1 MIPYILLI
9 ISLAGAVTKNLLPK
23 AGGKEFSTLN
33 GLMTVNI
40 MSGIAG
46 MIICGFSGISIKNA
60 DSLCLIILALIY
72 GLFTLSMQSFYMTAA
87 ERGSVSV
94 CSLIYASSFV
104 IQTVFSAVYSGEKCS
119 ALNICG
125 ILVMIAALTMV
136 FLKDLGGK
144 KGSRTSIILAV
155 ISMLFASGVGIVQK
169 IFAHIYRGQGQT
181 EFTFLAFLFMTLF
194 GVMVKFMICHKT
206 NKTKMD
212 SLNKKFYKFAC
223 AMALCVAVVNK
234 LNVILITV
242 MPGVLYFP
250 VYAAGTVLC
259 SAICSRV
266 IFKENLTRLQCTG
279 IACGVTA
286 IVMIVI

>member
-9 ISLAGAVTKNLLPK
+9 ISLAGAVTKNLIPK
-23 AGGKEFSTLN
+23 AGGEEFSTLN

-46 MIICGFSGISIKNA
+46 MIICGFSGISIKDA

-136 FLKDLGGK
+136 SLKDLGGK
-144 KGSRTSIILAV
+144 RGSRISIILAV
-155 ISMLFASGVGIVQK
+155 ISMIFASGVGIVQK
-169 IFAHIYRGQGQT
+169 IFAHIYGGQGQT

-194 GVMVKFMICHKT
+194 GVLMKFMICH
-206 NKTKMD
+206 KTKMD

-266 IFKENLTRLQCTG
+266 IFKENLTRLQWAG

-286 IVMIVI
+286 IVMIVV

>member
-9 ISLAGAVTKNLLPK
+9 ISLAGAVTKNLIPK

-46 MIICGFSGISIKNA
+46 MIICGFSGLSIKSA

-136 FLKDLGGK
+136 SLKDLGGK
-144 KGSRTSIILAV
+144 RGSRISIILAV
-155 ISMLFASGVGIVQK
+155 ISMIFASGVGIVQK
-169 IFAHIYRGQGQT
+169 IFAHIYGGQGQT
-181 EFTFLAFLFMTLF
+181 EFT
-194 GVMVKFMICHKT
+194 
-206 NKTKMD
+206 
-212 SLNKKFYKFAC
+212 
-223 AMALCVAVVNK
+223 LCVAVVNK

-266 IFKENLTRLQCTG
+266 IFKENLTRLQWAG

>member
-1 MIPYILLI
+1 MIYYILLI
-9 ISLAGAVTKNLLPK
+9 ISLAGAVIKNLLPK
-23 AGGKEFSTLN
+23 AGGKAFSTLN

-46 MIICGFSGISIKNA
+46 MIICGFGGFSIKNI
-60 DSLCLIILALIY
+60 DGLSLIVMALIY
-72 GLFTLSMQSFYMTAA
+72 GLFTLAMQSFYMVAA

-94 CSLIYASSFV
+94 CSLIYASCFV

-119 ALNICG
+119 VLNICG
-125 ILVMIAALTMV
+125 IAVMIVALTMV
-136 FLKDLGGK
+136 SLKDLGGK
-144 KGSRTSIILAV
+144 KGGRISIILAI

-169 IFAHIYRGQGQT
+169 IFAHIYGKHGQT

-194 GVMVKFMICHKT
+194 GILVKFIICKKT
-206 NKTKMD
+206 DEVNRR
-212 SLNKKFYKFAC
+212 FYKFAC

-242 MPGVLYFP
+242 LPGVLYFP
-250 VYAAGTVLC
+250 IYAAGTVLC
-259 SAICSRV
+259 SAICSRI
-266 IFKENLTRLQCTG
+266 IFKENLTRLQWTG
-279 IACGVTA
+279 VACGAAA

>member
-1 MIPYILLI
+1 MIPFILMV

-23 AGGKEFSTLN
+23 AGGKEFSTLD

-46 MIICGFSGISIKNA
+46 MIICGFGGISIKNA

-72 GLFTLSMQSFYMTAA
+72 GLFTLLMQSFYMAAA
-87 ERGSVSV
+87 ERGSVSA

-104 IQTVFSAVYSGEKCS
+104 IQTVFSAVYGGEKCS

-125 ILVMIAALTMV
+125 ILVMVAALAMV
-136 FLKDLGGK
+136 SLKDLGGK
-144 KGSRTSIILAV
+144 KGSRISIILAV
-155 ISMLFASGVGIVQK
+155 ISMFFAAGVGIVQK
-169 IFAHIYRGQGQT
+169 IFAHIYGKQGQT
-181 EFTFLAFLFMTLF
+181 EFIFLAFLFMTLF
-194 GVMVKFMICHKT
+194 GVLVKFMICHKT
-206 NKTKMD
+206 NETKTKAV
-212 SLNKKFYKFAC
+212 NKRFYKFAC

-250 VYAAGTVLC
+250 IYAAGTVLC
-259 SAICSRV
+259 SAIFSRI
-266 IFKENLTRLQCTG
+266 IFKENLTGLQWTG
-279 IACGVTA
+279 IVCGVAA
-286 IVMIVI
+286 IVMIVV